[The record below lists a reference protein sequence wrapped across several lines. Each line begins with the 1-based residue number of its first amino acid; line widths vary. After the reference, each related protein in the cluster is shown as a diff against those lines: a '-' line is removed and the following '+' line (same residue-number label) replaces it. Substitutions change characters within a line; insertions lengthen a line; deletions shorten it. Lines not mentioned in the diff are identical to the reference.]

1 LARDWYHEHT
11 QSATHQ
17 AEENDTLDASRFFVG
32 ALALLVSSSKK
43 TRLCP
48 KCSTKLTFGSYNSS
62 IFEVYAAQDYNVT
75 LEKAGSEP
83 SGSKW
88 QNLTNKEWPQL
99 YVTDHVPGLSD
110 LQLIVDQVS
119 FEIHVNQNWTYSL
132 FTPANQ
138 TCDWRPASKQ
148 NKTFDLVVEFS
159 TNQSNSI
166 VPQVQSRL
174 TASLEEL
181 ARWPMEYPELVWPIV
196 LENRTWTICP
206 GTGWLQYHS
215 AFHVL
220 RARAKVNGLANRV
233 QVAIPFLSIV
243 IASNI
248 VKVIGIYL
256 TIKAYSVDQ

>member
-1 LARDWYHEHT
+1 M
-11 QSATHQ
+11 
-17 AEENDTLDASRFFVG
+17 
-32 ALALLVSSSKK
+32 
-43 TRLCP
+43 
-48 KCSTKLTFGSYNSS
+48 
-62 IFEVYAAQDYNVT
+62 
-75 LEKAGSEP
+75 EKAGSERNE
-83 SGSKW
+83 SNW
-88 QNLTNKEWPQL
+88 QHLTNKEWPQL
-99 YVTDHVPGLSD
+99 YATDHVPGFSD
-110 LQLIVDQVS
+110 LQLIVDKVS
-119 FEIHVNQNWTYSL
+119 FEIRVNQNWTYSL

-159 TNQSNSI
+159 TTQLNSI
-166 VPQVQSRL
+166 VPQAQSRL
-174 TASLEEL
+174 IASIEEL
-181 ARWPMEYPELVWPIV
+181 AGSPVEYPELVWPTV

-233 QVAIPFLSIV
+233 QVAIPFLSVV

-256 TIKAYSVDQ
+256 TIKAYSVDQMLTGGDAVASFLTCPEPATVGRCTLTKSQRRKGGKNSGARPWIVKKKLTLFVLGGARIWTATSM